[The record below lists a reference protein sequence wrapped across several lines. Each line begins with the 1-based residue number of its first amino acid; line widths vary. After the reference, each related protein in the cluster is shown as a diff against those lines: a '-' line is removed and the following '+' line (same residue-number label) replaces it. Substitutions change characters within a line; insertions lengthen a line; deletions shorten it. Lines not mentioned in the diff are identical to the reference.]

1 MRKMAVLIGL
11 AVGLAAC
18 GQSADNG
25 GTNQAAAK
33 TAKPKK
39 ERPPYCF
46 FKSSE
51 TKDWAAS
58 RDKDGNIVVH
68 GKAYREDSRYQ
79 AQIGKMDVSGTTATV
94 WPTVAPNM
102 TGYGAP
108 ENWWDVKA
116 TIPNSRTIQNV
127 SVHCGEKTLAELK
140 VAQPK

>member
-1 MRKMAVLIGL
+1 MVMTLAAGL
-11 AVGLAAC
+11 GAC

-25 GTNQAAAK
+25 AANQARA

-46 FKSSE
+46 FKDSE
-51 TKDWAAS
+51 TKGWAAT
-58 RDKDGNIVVH
+58 RGKDGNVIVR

-79 AQIGKMDVSGTTATV
+79 AQIGKMNVSGTTATV

-108 ENWWDVKA
+108 ENWWDIKA
-116 TIPNSRTIQNV
+116 TIPNSGKAETV
-127 SVHCGEKTLAELK
+127 SVHCGEKTIADLK
-140 VAQPK
+140 VPPAK